1 MSAQEAQ
8 DAEGGVGP
16 DPAPAPVEVA
26 PGLLM
31 LPLRS
36 PTLPPA
42 THTNCF
48 LVGDSEAVLVEPASP
63 YPEEIDRVVAL
74 VEARRAAGG
83 DVVAILATHHHV
95 DHIGGAVALK
105 ERLGLPLFGHALTAE
120 RLRGLVSFDRLLEDG
135 ERIALGAPGEM
146 TLEAVHTPGH
156 APGHLCFVDTRSGA
170 MIAGDMVA
178 GVGSI
183 LIDPTDGDMAAYL
196 DSLRAMADRRP
207 SMLLPAHGGPIHAVA
222 AKVEQYVSHR
232 LMREEKVF
240 EALRSLQER
249 EREQKRA
256 RDGGPEDD
264 GCTPEEL
271 VPWAYDDAPPAVYPI
286 AALATEAH
294 LIKLEGDGRVTSA
307 GGRWRVAGA
316 P

>member
-1 MSAQEAQ
+1 
-8 DAEGGVGP
+8 
-16 DPAPAPVEVA
+16 
-26 PGLLM
+26 M

-63 YPEEIDRVVAL
+63 YPEEIDRVVEL

-83 DVVAILATHHHV
+83 EVVAILATHHHI

-120 RLRGLVSFDRLLEDG
+120 RLRGLVPFDRLLEHG

-146 TLEAVHTPGH
+146 VLEAVHTPGH

-178 GVGSI
+178 GVGTI
-183 LIDPTDGDMAAYL
+183 LIEPTDGDMAVYL
-196 DSLRAMADRRP
+196 ESLRAIADREP

-232 LMREEKVF
+232 LMREHKVF
-240 EALRSLQER
+240 EALRSLGER
-249 EREQKRA
+249 GA
-256 RDGGPEDD
+256 EDD
-264 GCTPEEL
+264 WCSPGEL
-271 VPWAYDDAPPAVYPI
+271 VPVAYDDAPPAVHPI

-307 GGRWRVAGA
+307 GGRWRVAA